1 MFKRGQ
7 KSYKKYLSI
16 NGFTS
21 IFIKAYDLED
31 FHILEANVIG
41 FQILE

>member
-7 KSYKKYLSI
+7 QSYKTSLSI

-31 FHILEANVIG
+31 FHILEASVTG

>member
-7 KSYKKYLSI
+7 QRYKIYLSI

-31 FHILEANVIG
+31 FHILEANVTR
-41 FQILE
+41 FKILE